1 MYIVQAKHTGE
12 PSASPGMSR
21 MRVSTR
27 RSITNLALLLVAA
40 PFAVARAC
48 AQAPPPPAPP
58 EDAASAFA
66 REKARALDAL
76 FAALQKA
83 AGDADADLIVSE
95 IQAIWDRSGSRE
107 IDLLMTK
114 AAAAMQSLNYGLAD
128 ILLEAVI
135 DDAPL
140 YAEGW
145 NRRATLRFL
154 MGDYT
159 ASLADI
165 DKVLALEPRH
175 FGALAGRGLIHMAGE
190 RWADALAAFRSA
202 LAVNPFMK
210 ERHEVVPELERKSE
224 RGRL

>member
-1 MYIVQAKHTGE
+1 
-12 PSASPGMSR
+12 
-21 MRVSTR
+21 MRASTR
-27 RSITNLALLLVAA
+27 LSIAGLAVLLALGPSVAV
-40 PFAVARAC
+40 PSV
-48 AQAPPPPAPP
+48 AQAPSAPGTV
-58 EDAASAFA
+58 EDAAAAFA
-66 REKARALDAL
+66 REKARSLDAL
-76 FAALQKA
+76 FAALHKA
-83 AGDADADLIVSE
+83 VGDADAELIVSE
-95 IQAIWDRSGSRE
+95 IQAIWERSGAPD

-140 YAEGW
+140 FAEGW

-154 MGDYT
+154 MGDYA

-175 FGALAGRGLIHMAGE
+175 FGALAGRGLLHMAAE
-190 RWADALAAFRSA
+190 RWADAPVAFRAA
-202 LAVNPFMK
+202 LEANTFLR
-210 ERHEVVPELERKSE
+210 ERHEIIPDLERRVE